1 MQTAGGT
8 SQNHRENTL
17 FCFLPL
23 KSLIQLS
30 FTHDF
35 FPLII
40 HTNPAEAH
48 CPTVLV
54 YVQKCL
60 LARIRTNELT
70 HLFCLKC
77 AKIVKPFLFDSDFSC
92 VKLFTLDIKN
102 LKWLR
107 LNMKSSDPL
116 GSVTLN
122 LCCASKPSS
131 AVFTLQLQTMLRGSG
146 QDIIWRPLSYVDH
159 SMRLLP
165 GYLMWSCDVCIIH
178 LQG

>member
-1 MQTAGGT
+1 MQIAGGT

-17 FCFLPL
+17 LRFFPL
-23 KSLIQLS
+23 KSLILLS
-30 FTHDF
+30 FTRDF

-40 HTNPAEAH
+40 HINPAEAH

-60 LARIRTNELT
+60 LARTRTNELT

-77 AKIVKPFLFDSDFSC
+77 AKIVKPFLFDWHFSY
-92 VKLFTLDIKN
+92 VKFTLDMKY
-102 LKWLR
+102 LKWLQ
-107 LNMKSSDPL
+107 LNMKSNDPL

-131 AVFTLQLQTMLRGSG
+131 AVFTHQLQTMLRDSG
-146 QDIIWRPLSYVDH
+146 QDIIWCP

-165 GYLMWSCDVCIIH
+165 GYVMWSCDVRVIH